1 MGVLTVELL
10 QKQGNQNEV
19 TIPAAVHMLP
29 SLIYAT
35 EGKGKKKK
43 GPEQNSKTLPN
54 PRIWCTDVGT
64 MIFFA
69 P

>member
-43 GPEQNSKTLPN
+43 GLSKISKLY
-54 PRIWCTDVGT
+54 RIHVSGAR
-64 MIFFA
+64 MSG